1 MKAITIATRDGT
13 EVELTANVLAAFRA
27 RLQGRLLFP
36 GEPGFA
42 EAIRIWN
49 GMIHKRPAL
58 VVQPASSLDVA
69 TAVDFARENRLLFS
83 VKGGGHNIAG
93 TALVDAGMTIEMSL
107 LKAVEVD
114 PAARTARVQPGCLLQ
129 DVDRATQGHGLATV
143 LGFVSDTGV
152 AGLTL
157 GGGFGYL
164 SRRFG
169 WAVDNLLEV
178 EIVTADGRLRRAGP
192 EEHAD
197 LFWSIRGAGHNFGV
211 VTEFVFRL
219 HEVGPQVTGGILGWP
234 AEDPEQIGKA
244 LGAYRDLTSGAPRE
258 LTVFCVILR
267 APPAPFV
274 PAQWHGRRVVF
285 FLVCHSG
292 AAEKAAGDLAPLTR
306 ALGPPIIDLVARR
319 LYTEQQSLID
329 GTEPQ
334 GMHYYWK
341 TEFVAA
347 LPDDL
352 LSLWRD
358 LALECPI
365 PDGQLVFVHLGGA
378 LNERDVSDGAVG
390 NRDAHF
396 ACGAAAMWP
405 PGDPQA
411 EIYRQWTRDA
421 WARFR
426 TFSTGGNYIN
436 FQTAD
441 DAADRIRATYG
452 QNLDRLAEMKAKY
465 DPDNLFRSNR
475 NIAPKG

>member
-13 EVELTANVLAAFRA
+13 GVELTGNALEAFSA
-27 RLQGRLLFP
+27 GLQGRLLFP
-36 GEPGFA
+36 GDPGFE

-58 VVQPASSLDVA
+58 VVQPATSSDVA
-69 TAVDFARENRLLFS
+69 RAIDFARENRLLFS

-107 LKAVEVD
+107 LKAVAVD
-114 PAARTARVQPGCLLQ
+114 PAARIARVQPGCLLQ
-129 DVDRATQGHGLATV
+129 DVDRATQAHGLATV

-197 LFWSIRGAGHNFGV
+197 LFWAIRGAGHNFGV

-234 AEDPEQIGKA
+234 AEDPDQIGKA

-274 PAQWHGRRVVF
+274 PEQWHGRRVVF

-292 AAEKAAGDLAPLTR
+292 AAEEAAGDLAPLTR
-306 ALGPPIIDLVARR
+306 ALGPPIIDLVDRR
-319 LYTEQQSLID
+319 PYTEQQSLID

-334 GMHYYWK
+334 GMYYYWK

-365 PDGQLVFVHLGGA
+365 PDGQLVFVHIGGA

-426 TFSTGGNYIN
+426 PFSTGGNYIN